1 MDEPWE
7 DDWVPLGLE
16 PLTEPDL
23 YGIGWLMFVAREP
36 EVLEVGAEV
45 LVEIRRTVTEVFYA
59 V

>member
-1 MDEPWE
+1 
-7 DDWVPLGLE
+7 
-16 PLTEPDL
+16 
-23 YGIGWLMFVAREP
+23 MFVAREP